1 MHYLEIKHLTMSY
14 LDESIYCHFILVI
27 ERNNHEK

>member
-14 LDESIYCHFILVI
+14 LDESIYCHFILVY
-27 ERNNHEK
+27 REK